1 MNWHPKIIIE
11 SNSGV
16 DLSDYS
22 HLLIRRAVTRNDE
35 IGEAVMEAAIE
46 KTGDRAWTMDK
57 WRSFLIE
64 IERSDARVSSLLPG
78 ER

>member
-1 MNWHPKIIIE
+1 MTWPSKIIIE
-11 SNSGV
+11 SNPPF
-16 DLSDYS
+16 DLEDYA
-22 HLLIRRAVTRNDE
+22 HLMIRRAVRRNDE
-35 IGEAVMEAAIE
+35 VGEAVMEAAIE

-64 IERSDARVSSLLPG
+64 IERSDAKVSSLLPA